1 MTDQDKQHRAFWL
14 GRNDAD
20 ARTNRRHR
28 LKPEYRAAY
37 ARGWDQ
43 VRREDALDADTEW
56 DDD

>member
-1 MTDQDKQHRAFWL
+1 MAYHDPQARAFWL

-20 ARTNRRHR
+20 RGDDRRHK
-28 LKPEYRAAY
+28 LKPEYRESY

-43 VRREDALDADTEW
+43 VRREDALDADTSW